1 MHDTTIPEKTISH
14 TPGPWH
20 LRVDRPAIPNS
31 SARWFVQDNANRLVL
46 AETKALP
53 PRLTAEAEANARLIA
68 AAPDLLDALTAIVVA
83 YDGPTVDAATA
94 VSSRIQAARM
104 AIVKAIGTLLLLLCF
119 THSAQAQSRPFT
131 AALSTY
137 LIAAAADLGTTEY
150 QLGHGAREVLLGAG
164 TSPTTLGVTKIALA
178 SVLASETHWL
188 AAHRHPKVAC
198 WILILGSG
206 LESAAAIHNARVN
219 R

>member
-1 MHDTTIPEKTISH
+1 MRNQIISQL
-14 TPGPWH
+14 G
-20 LRVDRPAIPNS
+20 
-31 SARWFVQDNANRLVL
+31 
-46 AETKALP
+46 
-53 PRLTAEAEANARLIA
+53 
-68 AAPDLLDALTAIVVA
+68 
-83 YDGPTVDAATA
+83 
-94 VSSRIQAARM
+94 
-104 AIVKAIGTLLLLLCF
+104 LLLLLAVP
-119 THSAQAQSRPFT
+119 AQAQSRPFK

-137 LIAAAADLGTTEY
+137 LIAASADLGTTEY
-150 QLGHGAREVLLGAG
+150 QISHGAREVLLGAG

-198 WILILGSG
+198 WILMLGSG

>member
-1 MHDTTIPEKTISH
+1 MKRLMLGLLFLIP
-14 TPGPWH
+14 
-20 LRVDRPAIPNS
+20 A
-31 SARWFVQDNANRLVL
+31 
-46 AETKALP
+46 
-53 PRLTAEAEANARLIA
+53 
-68 AAPDLLDALTAIVVA
+68 
-83 YDGPTVDAATA
+83 
-94 VSSRIQAARM
+94 
-104 AIVKAIGTLLLLLCF
+104 
-119 THSAQAQSRPFT
+119 SAQAQSRPFK
-131 AALSTY
+131 AALGTY
-137 LIAAAADLGTTEY
+137 LIAAAADLASTEY